1 MADTLPEAPRGRQ
14 PGSRCSVTGVS
25 RLSLILA
32 AALAAVALTPAAGE
46 AAKLKYHACD
56 GRKYRLIEDLKD
68 PTVELLR
75 IKMRNAR
82 ADGYAPRCLVAEA
95 AAMEVQLRASKGSPP
110 KRITVYGARWSV
122 GRYTCTYE
130 DKSGYKQ
137 AQCVHTGKDANT
149 VRFRLVP

>member
-1 MADTLPEAPRGRQ
+1 
-14 PGSRCSVTGVS
+14 VTGVR

-32 AALAAVALTPAAGE
+32 AVLAALALTPATGQ
-46 AAKLKYHACD
+46 AAKLRYHACD
-56 GRKYRLIEDLKD
+56 GKKYQLLD
-68 PTVELLR
+68 PNGSPAVKLLR
-75 IKMRNAR
+75 IKMRKSK

-95 AAMEVQLRASKGSPP
+95 TAMMVINDGTGDPP
-110 KRITVYGARWSV
+110 ATVDVGGARWGV
-122 GRYTCTYE
+122 GKYRCTYQ

>member
-1 MADTLPEAPRGRQ
+1 VA
-14 PGSRCSVTGVS
+14 GVR

-32 AALAAVALTPAAGE
+32 AVIAALALTPATGE

-56 GRKYRLIEDLKD
+56 GKKYWLVKDLKD
-68 PTVELLR
+68 PSVKLLR
-75 IKMRNAR
+75 IKMRKSR

-95 AAMEVQLRASKGSPP
+95 TANQVQAEASKGTPP
-110 KRITVYGARWSV
+110 AKVNVYGARWAV
-122 GRYTCTYE
+122 GDYKCSYE